1 MSVFEFDFYSRKMVF
16 DTGYYATQSHGSVW
30 IRYGDSVVL
39 VTACFDKKT
48 SSEDFFPLMV
58 DYRERSYSFG
68 RIPGGYSRREGRSRD
83 KEVLTSRLIDR
94 PIRPLF
100 PENYRNETQI
110 IATVLAADPEMDPD
124 ILSLNGSSL
133 ALCLSPIPFM
143 GPIAAV
149 RLSRIDGQFIVNPT
163 YSQIEK
169 SDLSLV
175 VAGNKDRITM
185 LEGSA
190 LEIKEE
196 DLIEA
201 INFAQKPIKELIS
214 KQEEFLRGI
223 QIEKLVLDPPPQ
235 LSDEISGEIEGKF
248 VDKVKIASDGA
259 KTKEERNEA
268 LDKLK
273 TQVWEAYQ
281 ETNPDDEKLI
291 KTKIESLWSKAWHER
306 LRTEGL
312 RPDDR
317 KEDDIRSIDIRLDV
331 LPRVHGSAVFKR
343 GQTQS
348 LAVITLGS
356 PSDEQRIEDIEGD
369 MTKSFMLHYNFPQFS
384 VGEVGPQR
392 GPGRREIGH
401 GNLAEKAVANIVP
414 PEDKFPYT
422 IRIVSEI
429 LESNGSSSMASVCSS
444 SLALMDA
451 GVPIKGH
458 VAGIALGLISGE
470 KQEDKDIVLVDIAG
484 EEDFE
489 GDMDLKVAGTRNG
502 VNSLQ
507 MDTKIE
513 GITLELLREAFMKAK
528 KARDSILDQMEKV
541 IPAPRENLSANAP
554 RMFSFFI
561 PKDKIGSVIGP
572 SGKTVRGIQ
581 DQTGATVSLN
591 DDGKVVVTAQD
602 EKSAMEAVEAIKG
615 ITREA
620 KVGEIY
626 SGKVTKTTDFGAF
639 VEIFPG
645 KEGLLHISEID
656 WIRVDK
662 VEDVLKAGDK
672 VEVECINYDPKM
684 GKISLSRKK
693 LLPKPLK

>member
-1 MSVFEFDFYSRKMVF
+1 MPVFEFDFYSRKMVF
-16 DTGYYATQSHGSVW
+16 DTGNYATQSHGSIW
-30 IRYGDSVVL
+30 LGYGDSVVL
-39 VTACFDKKT
+39 VTACFSKQKFEGDY
-48 SSEDFFPLMV
+48 FPLMV

-68 RIPGGYSRREGRSRD
+68 RIPGGYSRREAKSRD

-100 PENYRNETQI
+100 PEHYKNETQI
-110 IATVLAADPEMDPD
+110 IATVLSADPEMDPD
-124 ILSLNGSSL
+124 ILGLNGASL

-149 RLSRIDGQFIVNPT
+149 RLSRVDGQFIVNPT
-163 YSQIEK
+163 YSQIVN

-175 VAGNKDRITM
+175 VAGNKDKITM

-196 DLIEA
+196 DILEA
-201 INFAQKPIKELIS
+201 IKFAQNPIKELIS
-214 KQEEFLRGI
+214 RQEEFLKEVK
-223 QIEKLVLDPPPQ
+223 IEKITLEKPAELPQ
-235 LSDEISGEIEGKF
+235 ELAKEIDGKF
-248 VDKVKIASDGA
+248 RLKVKQASDTM
-259 KTKEERNEA
+259 KTKEERAEA
-268 LDKLK
+268 FEMLREEA
-273 TQVWEAYQ
+273 WEAYK
-281 ETNPDDEKLI
+281 ETRPDDEVLI
-291 KTKIESLWSKAWHER
+291 KDMISSFWSDAWHER
-306 LRTEGL
+306 LRHEGL

-317 KEDDIRSIDIRLDV
+317 KEDDIRNIDIKLGV

-451 GVPIKGH
+451 GVPIKSH
-458 VAGIALGLISGE
+458 VAGIALGLISAGS
-470 KQEDKDIVLVDIAG
+470 QGDKDIILVDIAG
-484 EEDFE
+484 EEDHE
-489 GDMDLKVAGTRNG
+489 GDMDLKVAGTKSG
-502 VNSLQ
+502 INSLQ

-513 GITLELLREAFMKAK
+513 GISVELLKVAFLKAK
-528 KARDSILDQMEKV
+528 NARDKILDKMEQV
-541 IPAPRENLSANAP
+541 IPAPRENLSPNAP
-554 RMFSFFI
+554 RMYTFFI
-561 PKDKIGSVIGP
+561 PKEKIGFVIGP
-572 SGKTVRGIQ
+572 SGKTVRGLQ
-581 DQTGATVSLN
+581 DQTGATISLN
-591 DDGKVVVTAQD
+591 DDGKVVVTAVD
-602 EKSAMEAVEAIKG
+602 EKSALEAVEAIKG
-615 ITREA
+615 MTREA

-656 WIRVDK
+656 WKRVEN

-693 LLPKPLK
+693 LLPKPSK

>member
-1 MSVFEFDFYSRKMVF
+1 MPVFEFDFYSRKMVF
-16 DTGYYATQSHGSVW
+16 DTGNYATQSHGSVW

-48 SSEDFFPLMV
+48 SAEDFFPLMV

-124 ILSLNGSSL
+124 ILSLNGASL
-133 ALCLSPIPFM
+133 SLCLSPIPFM

-149 RLSRIDGQFIVNPT
+149 RLSRIDGQFVVNPT

-196 DLIEA
+196 DLVDA
-201 INFAQKPIKELIS
+201 IDFAQKPIKELIS
-214 KQEEFLRGI
+214 RQEEFLRGI
-223 QIEKLVLDPPPQ
+223 QTEKLALDPLPQ
-235 LSDEISGEIEGKF
+235 LSDDISKEIEEKYTE
-248 VDKVKIASDGA
+248 KVRIASEGA
-259 KTKEERNEA
+259 KTKEERNET
-268 LDKLK
+268 LDMLK
-273 TQVWEAYQ
+273 TQAWEAYQ
-281 ETNPDDEKLI
+281 ETHPEDEKLV
-291 KTKIESLWSKAWHER
+291 KAKIESLWSKAWHER
-306 LRTEGL
+306 LQKEGL

-317 KEDDIRSIDIRLDV
+317 KEDDIRDIDIRLDV

-470 KQEDKDIVLVDIAG
+470 KPEDKDIVLVDIAG
-484 EEDFE
+484 EEDHE

-513 GITLELLREAFMKAK
+513 GITLDLLRKAFLKAK

-541 IPAPRENLSANAP
+541 IPSPRENLSPNAP

-572 SGKTVRGIQ
+572 SGKNVRGIQ
-581 DQTGATVSLN
+581 DKTGATVSLN

-615 ITREA
+615 MTREA

-656 WIRVDK
+656 WVRVEK

-693 LLPKPLK
+693 LLPKPSK

>member
-1 MSVFEFDFYSRKMVF
+1 MPVFEFDFYSKKMVF
-16 DTGYYATQSHGSVW
+16 DTGNYATQSHGSVL

-39 VTACFDKKT
+39 VTACFSKKQQT
-48 SSEDFFPLMV
+48 EDYFPLMV

-68 RIPGGYSRREGRSRD
+68 KIPGGYSRREGKSRD
-83 KEVLTSRLIDR
+83 KEILTSRLIDR

-100 PENYRNETQI
+100 PENYKNDTQI
-110 IATVLAADPEMDPD
+110 ISTVLAADPEMDPD
-124 ILSLNGSSL
+124 VLGINGASL

-143 GPIAAV
+143 GPIAAI
-149 RLSRIDGQFIVNPT
+149 RLSRVEGQFIVNPT

-175 VAGNKDRITM
+175 VAGNKDKITM

-196 DLIEA
+196 DLVQAIE
-201 INFAQKPIKELIS
+201 FAQKPIRELIDR
-214 KQEEFLRGI
+214 QEEFLGGLNVQKI
-223 QIEKLVLDPPPQ
+223 SLENPTKLPEDVASEIVEKFRV
-235 LSDEISGEIEGKF
+235 
-248 VDKVKIASDGA
+248 KVKEFSDTKKG
-259 KTKEERNEA
+259 KEERADA
-268 LDKLK
+268 LNALK
-273 TQVWEAYQ
+273 EDVWEIYK
-281 ETNPDDEKLI
+281 ESRPEEENLI
-291 KTKIESLWSKAWHER
+291 KEIITSLWSEAWQSR
-306 LRTEGL
+306 LRNEGL

-317 KEDDIRSIDIRLDV
+317 SEDDIRQIDIKLDV

-369 MTKSFMLHYNFPQFS
+369 MTKSFMLHYNFPPFS
-384 VGEVGPQR
+384 VGETGPQR

-401 GNLAEKAVANIVP
+401 GNLAEKAIATIVP
-414 PEDKFPYT
+414 SEDKFPYT

-458 VAGIALGLISGE
+458 VAGIALGLISAE
-470 KQEDKDIVLVDIAG
+470 NDDEKDIILVDIAG
-484 EEDFE
+484 EEDHE

-513 GITLELLREAFMKAK
+513 GISVKLLKKAFDKAK
-528 KARDSILDQMEKV
+528 TARGKILDIMEQK
-541 IPAPRENLSANAP
+541 ISSPRENLSPNAP
-554 RMFSFFI
+554 RMYTLFI
-561 PKDKIGSVIGP
+561 PKDKIGLVIGP

-581 DQTGATVSLN
+581 DQTGATVSL
-591 DDGKVVVTAQD
+591 DDNGKVVVTAAD
-602 EKSAMEAVEAIKG
+602 EESAKKAVDEIKNL
-615 ITREA
+615 TREA

-626 SGKVTKTTDFGAF
+626 TGTVTKTTDFGAF

-656 WIRVDK
+656 WKRVAN
-662 VEDVLKAGDK
+662 VEDVLKAGDT
-672 VEVECINYDPKM
+672 VQVECINYDPKA

-693 LLPKPLK
+693 LLPKP